1 MILPNVNI
9 DSNGN
14 IEDGKAYIEV
24 KTAHTFQN
32 DLNQV
37 KFLE

>member
-24 KTAHTFQN
+24 KIASIIAEW
-32 DLNQV
+32 D
-37 KFLE
+37 KR